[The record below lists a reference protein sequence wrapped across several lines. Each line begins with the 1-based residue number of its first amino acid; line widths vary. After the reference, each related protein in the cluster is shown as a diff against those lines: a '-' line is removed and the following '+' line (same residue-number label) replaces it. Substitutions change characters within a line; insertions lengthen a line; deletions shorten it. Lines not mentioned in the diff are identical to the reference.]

1 MKTTEEVIK
10 NKNRLIAGR
19 ERYYSFSERL
29 LQTQVGKPIYIVD
42 NYYCKNTIE
51 LVKEITPL
59 VYYIISILK
68 TEEENLDKELIL
80 LIEFPNSN
88 GVVRVDGRFMIDDE
102 NVLACLANSIKD
114 LEDDGYH
121 VTFTQNFELHFLLKD
136 QFLLDYEDEIEEET
150 QEKQNEEKKI
160 PASHLNQM
168 IVLYVWIPLLM
179 FYYVIADIYVYVKN
193 VSKQFDRCPICKT
206 DITVLRIVE

>member
-1 MKTTEEVIK
+1 MILKNMKTTEEVIK

-29 LQTQVGKPIYIVD
+29 LQIQVGKPIYIVD

-80 LIEFPNSN
+80 LIEFPNFN

-121 VTFTQNFELHFLLKD
+121 VTFTQTFELHFLLKD

-150 QEKQNEEKKI
+150 QEKQKEEKKI
-160 PASHLNQM
+160 NTSKSFKSDDCVICMDTPPNVLLCNCGHICICEKMYQNNSIDA
-168 IVLYVWIPLLM
+168 LYV
-179 FYYVIADIYVYVKN
+179 
-193 VSKQFDRCPICKT
+193 KQI
-206 DITVLRIVE
+206 